1 MTIPDSL
8 ITLGDDIF
16 LDCSK
21 LVPSSIDIKDKINE
35 DDVTSDDVAQ
45 LCSQEQQILDQQ
57 SLALINQRL
66 ITEFFPFLS
75 RKNVFNMDD
84 FRKYFLLFVSD
95 DALMALRLAT
105 KAWKRVVDAF
115 IDEGVE
121 SGRMIIHGGKNIIH
135 YEDDRKALEE
145 RRALATQHG

>member
-95 DALMALRLAT
+95 
-105 KAWKRVVDAF
+105 
-115 IDEGVE
+115 
-121 SGRMIIHGGKNIIH
+121 
-135 YEDDRKALEE
+135 
-145 RRALATQHG
+145 